1 MTPEQTQVWAR
12 YHRAGEM
19 LAKATDT
26 LTKANREWRAGIL
39 GSSIARYE
47 QIAIG
52 ALAEYRSARA
62 AIETL

>member
-12 YHRAGEM
+12 YHKAGEM
-19 LAKATDT
+19 LANATDA

-39 GSSIARYE
+39 GSIERYE

-52 ALAEYRSARA
+52 AMAEYRSARA
-62 AIETL
+62 AIESL